1 MEYFS
6 PSLDSA
12 VYKKEEIEEEERAGE
27 TNRKALQVR
36 LEGNHVA

>member
-12 VYKKEEIEEEERAGE
+12 VYKKKEEIEEEESRRD
-27 TNRKALQVR
+27 TQT
-36 LEGNHVA
+36 

>member
-12 VYKKEEIEEEERAGE
+12 VYKKEEEIEEKERAGE
-27 TNRKALQVR
+27 THR
-36 LEGNHVA
+36 LEGSHVA

>member
-12 VYKKEEIEEEERAGE
+12 VYKKKEEIEEERAGE
-27 TNRKALQVR
+27 THR
-36 LEGNHVA
+36 LEGSHVA

>member
-12 VYKKEEIEEEERAGE
+12 VYKKKEEIEEEEERAGE
-27 TNRKALQVR
+27 TQT
-36 LEGNHVA
+36 